1 MTVTGNGEI
10 ALGGVVSGSGS
21 IAVSGSSNCIIGLD
35 GANSYTGGT
44 FLNSGEVQVT
54 SDSGL
59 GAAGVPLAFNGG
71 NLFVNAGGAS
81 TTTINRGM
89 TLGTGGGQI
98 TAALVQYGT
107 LALPSAIQ
115 GPGALTISGYGSD
128 TYVSL
133 TGPNTY
139 SGGTAVNDVT
149 LLGTTSTLQG
159 NISLTNVYAGL
170 EFQQGFNGT
179 YSGAITGVGGVEV
192 SATGVVTFTG
202 SNTYAGGTEV
212 YQGILEVS
220 GSSLPASGGL
230 MFGGAGAG
238 GGVIQFIGPASYT
251 GGATWSGSG
260 GFSARNGKLTVNLG
274 GSGATFNIPANHVL
288 VFGSPTANAET
299 EFQNPIFL
307 GSSPSLPVPTIQ
319 VNAGAGGDYALLSGQ
334 ISGGNALIKT
344 GNGTLELTAANT
356 FSGGLTISGGEVWA
370 ATAASLPG
378 FSTSG
383 QVSVAAGAMLAVQ
396 SGAGTN
402 RLDERG
408 DRQPAKQCHL
418 GQQHFGPRH
427 RYEQRQFHV
436 WRRHCPGPVADQ
448 AGRHH
453 PDLDRREHV
462 FRPDDDQRRHTTDR

>member
-1 MTVTGNGEI
+1 
-10 ALGGVVSGSGS
+10 
-21 IAVSGSSNCIIGLD
+21 
-35 GANSYTGGT
+35 
-44 FLNSGEVQVT
+44 
-54 SDSGL
+54 
-59 GAAGVPLAFNGG
+59 
-71 NLFVNAGGAS
+71 
-81 TTTINRGM
+81 
-89 TLGTGGGQI
+89 
-98 TAALVQYGT
+98 
-107 LALPSAIQ
+107 
-115 GPGALTISGYGSD
+115 
-128 TYVSL
+128 
-133 TGPNTY
+133 
-139 SGGTAVNDVT
+139 
-149 LLGTTSTLQG
+149 
-159 NISLTNVYAGL
+159 
-170 EFQQGFNGT
+170 
-179 YSGAITGVGGVEV
+179 
-192 SATGVVTFTG
+192 
-202 SNTYAGGTEV
+202 
-212 YQGILEVS
+212 
-220 GSSLPASGGL
+220 

-344 GNGTLELTAANT
+344 GNGTLDLTAANT

-396 SGAGTN
+396 SGTGATGWTSAA
-402 RLDERG
+402 
-408 DRQPAKQCHL
+408 DRQPAKQRRL

-436 WRRHCPGPVADQ
+436 WRPPL
-448 AGRHH
+448 
-453 PDLDRREHV
+453 P
-462 FRPDDDQRRHTTDR
+462 RPCR